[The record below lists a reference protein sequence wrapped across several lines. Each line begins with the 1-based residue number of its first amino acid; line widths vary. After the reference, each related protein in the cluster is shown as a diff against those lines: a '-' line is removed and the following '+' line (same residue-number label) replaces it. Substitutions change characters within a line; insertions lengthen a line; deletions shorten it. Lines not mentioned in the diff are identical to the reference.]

1 MRSLALALELTGSVR
16 KQTYNSAVLSFS
28 RALRTTVAVALTA
41 YVVWRSDPASI
52 VRVSAGADLRW
63 IGAAIAL
70 VVVDRALNAYRWVVL
85 LRALT
90 PGSRPPIPDVMR
102 IFFVSSFVGN
112 FLPSIG
118 GDVYRAYQLA
128 RLDVRPAQA
137 AASVLM
143 DRLLGVLSMV
153 VVAAV
158 ALTFLKRID
167 VPGVVPALLLAT
179 AGCVIAAA
187 AVFSERF
194 AALAVT
200 MAGWLR
206 SPRVSHIARGL
217 TDAVRR
223 YAHHHGALV
232 AVLSVSVGV
241 QLLRVFQA
249 YCLGR
254 SLGIAEP
261 PTLYVALIPLITLVM
276 QIPITIAGL
285 GTTQYAFER
294 LFGYAGVAAAP
305 AVALSILFLALG
317 TLGNLPGGLLYLFG
331 YHESDAGPQRASRP
345 VPGSST
351 NR

>member
-1 MRSLALALELTGSVR
+1 M
-16 KQTYNSAVLSFS
+16 SFS
-28 RALRTTVAVALTA
+28 RALRTAVAVALTA
-41 YVVWRSDPASI
+41 YVVWKADPATI
-52 VRVSAGADLRW
+52 VHVSAGADLRW

-70 VVVDRALNAYRWVVL
+70 VVTDRALNAYRWVVL

-90 PGSRPPIPDVMR
+90 PGSRPPIRDVMR

-143 DRLLGVLSMV
+143 DRVLGVLSMV
-153 VVAAV
+153 LVAAL
-158 ALTFLKRID
+158 ALTFLNRID
-167 VPGVVPALLLAT
+167 VPGVVPALLAAA
-179 AGCVIAAA
+179 AGCLFAAA
-187 AVFSERF
+187 AVFSERA

-200 MAGWLR
+200 IAGWLR

-223 YAHHHGALV
+223 YADHHGALV
-232 AVLSVSVGV
+232 AVLSFSVGV
-241 QLLRVFQA
+241 QLLRVVQA

-254 SLGIAEP
+254 SLGIDESP
-261 PTLYVALIPLITLVM
+261 GLYVALIPLITLVM
-276 QIPITIAGL
+276 QVPITIAGL

-294 LFGYAGVAAAP
+294 LFGYAGVAAPP

-317 TLGNLPGGLLYLFG
+317 TVGNLPGGLLYVFG
-331 YHESDAGPQRASRP
+331 NREAVAGAPRGSST
-345 VPGSST
+345 VPGSSP